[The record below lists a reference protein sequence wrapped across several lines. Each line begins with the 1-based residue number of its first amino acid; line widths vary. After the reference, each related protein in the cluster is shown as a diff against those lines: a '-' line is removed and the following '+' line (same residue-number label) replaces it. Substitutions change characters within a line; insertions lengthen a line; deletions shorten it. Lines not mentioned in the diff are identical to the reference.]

1 MDADLDASISF
12 GDVPTECLVALVDDV
27 LALFASRDQ
36 LPDVTLVATDVG
48 RTWGSGAARVEG
60 PVGAVA
66 AWLTRSRTD
75 GLSGDLPELHAW
87 L

>member
-1 MDADLDASISF
+1 M
-12 GDVPTECLVALVDDV
+12 
-27 LALFASRDQ
+27 
-36 LPDVTLVATDVG
+36 TLVATDLE

-60 PVGAVA
+60 PVAALA

-75 GLSGDLPELHAW
+75 GLSGDAPALPTW